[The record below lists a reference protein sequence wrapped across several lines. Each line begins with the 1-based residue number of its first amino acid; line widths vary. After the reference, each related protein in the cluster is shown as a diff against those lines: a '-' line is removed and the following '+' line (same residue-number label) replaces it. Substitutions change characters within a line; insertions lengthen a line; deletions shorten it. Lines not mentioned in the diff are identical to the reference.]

1 MVFEYE
7 LTYFDCQSCQSR
19 VHCKQCS
26 EKVADALGNMPEVKI
41 LDADIEKKRLRL
53 DMDEDTEDDV
63 IDALEEH
70 RFFAL

>member
-26 EKVADALGNMPEVKI
+26 GKVADALRNMPEVKI

-53 DMDEDTEDDV
+53 DMDEDAEDDV

>member
-26 EKVADALGNMPEVKI
+26 EKVTDALGNMPEVKI

-53 DMDEDTEDDV
+53 DMDEDAEDDV